1 MRNRILAAFRN
12 LDRSKEVLRCSNE
25 VPDWRN
31 LTLAYLGLKKPHYPY
46 CLHVRGLHPVVLE
59 EISDLWAFW
68 QVFLR
73 RIYNVSASDL
83 VILDAGANIG
93 LFTLLAARES
103 QSSRII
109 ALEPFP
115 STFRRLVENVNN
127 NQMADRVTCL
137 NIALGDSTE
146 LRCMDL
152 MPQFSQRRRVDRQIS
167 ARKMESAVVPTTT
180 LACLFQDLHISRL
193 DLLKMDIEGDEYAV
207 LYSTPSRILQNIR
220 RIALE
225 YHPEIEQNTCEE
237 LIAFLCRAGFK
248 LERDVRDREGYGV
261 AQLSQ
266 TSSASASCNPNRA
279 VWNRY

>member
-1 MRNRILAAFRN
+1 MIGNVDRAREVFRC
-12 LDRSKEVLRCSNE
+12 RSE
-25 VPDWRN
+25 VPDWCN
-31 LTLAYLGLKKPHYPY
+31 VTLAYLGLKRLRYPY
-46 CLHVRGLHPVVLE
+46 CLNLPGLHPVVLD

-73 RIYNVSASDL
+73 RVYSVSASDFL
-83 VILDAGANIG
+83 ILDAGANIG

-152 MPQFSQRRRVDRQIS
+152 IPQFSQRRHLDRQG
-167 ARKMESAVVPTTT
+167 AERKTEFVSVPTTT
-180 LACLFQDLHISRL
+180 LARVLEDQHISAL
-193 DLLKMDIEGDEYAV
+193 DLLKLDIEGNEYEV
-207 LYSTPSRILQNIR
+207 LYSSPIEILQSIR

-225 YHPEIEQNTCEE
+225 YHAEIEQNTPEE
-237 LIAFLCRAGFK
+237 LIAFLLRAGFR
-248 LERDVRDREGYGV
+248 LECDVRDREGYGV
-261 AQLSQ
+261 AHLLQKNL
-266 TSSASASCNPNRA
+266 ASAIRSA
-279 VWNRY
+279 A

>member
-1 MRNRILAAFRN
+1 MIGNVDRAREVFRC
-12 LDRSKEVLRCSNE
+12 RSE
-25 VPDWRN
+25 VPDWCN
-31 LTLAYLGLKKPHYPY
+31 VTLAYLGLNRLRYPY
-46 CLHVRGLHPVVLE
+46 CLNLPGLHPVVLD

-73 RIYNVSASDL
+73 RVYSVSASDFL
-83 VILDAGANIG
+83 ILDAGANIG

-152 MPQFSQRRRVDRQIS
+152 IPQFSQRRHLDRQG
-167 ARKMESAVVPTTT
+167 AERKTEFVSVPTTT
-180 LACLFQDLHISRL
+180 LARVLESHWNITPKLSKTRPRNSSHFFSVLVL
-193 DLLKMDIEGDEYAV
+193 DWSAMSGTAKVMVSLTFCKRTWHLPFGRQ
-207 LYSTPSRILQNIR
+207 LRP
-220 RIALE
+220 AL
-225 YHPEIEQNTCEE
+225 IDTRC
-237 LIAFLCRAGFK
+237 IG
-248 LERDVRDREGYGV
+248 
-261 AQLSQ
+261 
-266 TSSASASCNPNRA
+266 
-279 VWNRY
+279 